1 MHSGG
6 RCTMPSLLHRCRHQC
21 ASPATAAMQSQRT
34 VKQRAT
40 HLEEML
46 DHAAPQEDHV
56 AGFVRQP
63 KSIEGTR
70 EREGGEHQDL
80 LVHGGHL
87 LETGRALLLRT
98 LVRVHRVSPLHV
110 CVKMS
115 PC

>member
-1 MHSGG
+1 
-6 RCTMPSLLHRCRHQC
+6 
-21 ASPATAAMQSQRT
+21 MQSQRT

-40 HLEEML
+40 HLEEMSN
-46 DHAAPQEDHV
+46 DTRPVAPAVEENQI
-56 AGFVRQP
+56 ANSKRQP

-98 LVRVHRVSPLHV
+98 LVRVHRISPLHV

-115 PC
+115 QCSALTF